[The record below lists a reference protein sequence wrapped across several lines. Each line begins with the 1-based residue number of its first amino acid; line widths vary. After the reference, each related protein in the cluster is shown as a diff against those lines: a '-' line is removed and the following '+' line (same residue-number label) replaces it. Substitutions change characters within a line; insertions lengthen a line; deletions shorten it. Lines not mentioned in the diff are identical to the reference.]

1 MSKREQILKEIL
13 SDKELMQKYNI
24 TEKDLET
31 VKPFQAGSKRIID
44 ILATIINE
52 NDNNR
57 SSRQIYSTIKN
68 MHKIS

>member
-13 SDKELMQKYNI
+13 SDKELMVKYDIN
-24 TEKDLET
+24 EKDLDDI
-31 VKPFQAGSKRIID
+31 KPFQPGSKKIVD
-44 ILATIINE
+44 ILSTIINE

-68 MHKIS
+68 IHKI